1 MKQRKSP
8 ASLLLAVK
16 PLIPAEDYEDL
27 QYYLWHGQI
36 EFAKGIRQYDHID
49 WLKSRI
55 AKINK
60 ILSEKAPYDYDD
72 EHADTVI
79 AEEMFFPM
87 RSRELL
93 NTKPDPAEIEKRIDS
108 MRARPKHIWED
119 GDAR

>member
-1 MKQRKSP
+1 MKNRKSP
-8 ASLLLAVK
+8 AELLLAVK

-27 QYYLWHGQI
+27 QYYLWQGQI

-55 AKINK
+55 AQINK
-60 ILSEKAPYDYDD
+60 LLSEKSPYDYED
-72 EHADTVI
+72 EHADTGI

-93 NTKPDPAEIEKRIDS
+93 NTKPDPVEIEKRIDG
-108 MRARPKHIWED
+108 MRSRPKHIWEEH
-119 GDAR
+119 DAR